1 MNRMACVNLP
11 EFPVQLLLCRYP
23 DWKNEPVAV
32 VDTDKPQGTILY
44 ANHRARSFRILPGM
58 RYAAGL
64 SLTAGLRA
72 AVVARREIE
81 STITSLSKRLRNFS
95 PHVEP
100 ANDEPGIFWLDA
112 SGLERLYDSL
122 MSWAKAIR
130 LDLNHAGFN
139 ASVVAGFT
147 RFGTYALAKTKNR
160 TLVLKTPED
169 EQFAAKRVPL
179 DRLFLEPKT
188 RDVLHKLGIKT
199 VSQFINLPPDGITK
213 RFGPDAHKL
222 HKLARGK
229 LHLPLQPEVSEPPM
243 MQHLILDHPEIDL
256 GRLMA
261 AIEQLMDRLLMML
274 ADRTQALTE
283 VHVRFRFHRIGVHA
297 EKIRTAAPTRDAHQL
312 LDLIRLRLF
321 AVGKLPDGV
330 VEIVLVGQREALVSE
345 QQRLLG
351 SKPKRDL
358 AAADRALAR
367 VRAELGNGAVRC
379 AQLREGHLPEGRFTW
394 EILDTMVAPKPRNMP
409 FGRLIRRIHHKPIPL
424 NNVQRQAS
432 DDSILAGLQRG
443 SPMNTLGPYIVSGGW
458 WQQFVHREYYYS
470 ATQNGETLW
479 IYYDQVRHRW
489 FLHGRVE

>member
-11 EFPVQLLLCRYP
+11 DFPVQLLLCRHP

-72 AVVARREIE
+72 AVVANKEIE
-81 STITSLSKRLRNFS
+81 SSITSLSKRLRRFS

-100 ANDEPGIFWLDA
+100 AKDESGIFWLDA
-112 SGLERLYDSL
+112 SGLDRLYDSL

-130 LDLNHAGFN
+130 VDLNAAGFN
-139 ASVVAGFT
+139 TSVAAGFT
-147 RFGTYALAKTKNR
+147 RFGTYALAKTENR

-169 EQFAAKRVPL
+169 EQVAANQVPL

-188 RDVLHKLGIKT
+188 RDVLKKLGIKT

-213 RFGPDAHKL
+213 RFGPDAQNL
-222 HKLARGK
+222 HNLARGK
-229 LHLPLQPEVSEPPM
+229 LHLPLQPEVSEHPM

-261 AIEQLMDRLLMML
+261 AIERLLVQLLVML
-274 ADRTQALTE
+274 PDRTQALAE
-283 VHVRFRFHRIGVHA
+283 VQVRFRFHRIGVHA

-321 AVGKLPDGV
+321 AVGKLPDSV
-330 VEIVLVGQREALVSE
+330 VEIVLIGQREGLVAD
-345 QQRLLG
+345 QQQLLG

-367 VRAELGNGAVRC
+367 VRAELGNNAVRC
-379 AQLREGHLPEGRFTW
+379 ARPREGHLPEGRFTW
-394 EILDTMVAPKPRNMP
+394 EVLDTMVFPKPRNMP
-409 FGRLIRRIHHKPIPL
+409 LGRLIRRIRNKPIPL
-424 NNVQRQAS
+424 HNVRRQVS
-432 DDSILAGLQRG
+432 DNSILAGLPRG
-443 SPMNTLGPYIVSGGW
+443 SHMNMLGPYIISGGW
-458 WQQFVHREYYYS
+458 WRQFVHREYYYT
-470 ATQNGETLW
+470 AAQNGESLW
-479 IYYDQVRHRW
+479 IYYDRVRHRW